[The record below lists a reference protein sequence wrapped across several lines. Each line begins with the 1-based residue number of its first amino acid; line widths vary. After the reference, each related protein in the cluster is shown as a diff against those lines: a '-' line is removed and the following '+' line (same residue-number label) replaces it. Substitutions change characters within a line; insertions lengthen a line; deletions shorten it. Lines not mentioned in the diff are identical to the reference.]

1 MTEYSLTLPYH
12 VCVAWGEQCVTACG
26 SNNGCSSDCR
36 QKNPCGAQSPTRV
49 NVTTTTATSASA
61 TATNTNEVFNGL
73 ADGSSNGNSAKNAA
87 AGLRFG
93 DSFGLAVVAGGLFA
107 GFAMVL

>member
-12 VCVAWGEQCVTACG
+12 VCVSWGTQCVTACG
-26 SNNGCSSDCR
+26 SNNDCSSDCL
-36 QKNPCGAQSPTRV
+36 QKHPCGAQSPTRV
-49 NVTTTTATSASA
+49 NVTTTTSTSASA
-61 TATNTNEVFNGL
+61 TATSTNEVFNGL

-93 DSFGLAVVAGGLFA
+93 NSFGLAVVAGGLFA